1 MAVCAT
7 ISYLLP
13 LYGQNL
19 AGSSEFFQLQQGLSY
34 PFESKEFVTLGY
46 LYSKGYAAY

>member
-1 MAVCAT
+1 MAFCAT

-19 AGSSEFFQLQQGLSY
+19 AGSSWFFQVQQGLSY
-34 PFESKEFVTLGY
+34 PFESKEFATLRH
-46 LYSKGYAAY
+46 LFSMS